1 MCKVQKKR
9 CDYEKGVRTGKE
21 RDLMPRIQDR
31 KKRRVVELGSSG
43 MAYRNKS
50 AAREE
55 GKQSNLRRMFKM
67 LKEIQLNI
75 EVYKALD
82 CNDFGLLLV

>member
-1 MCKVQKKR
+1 
-9 CDYEKGVRTGKE
+9 
-21 RDLMPRIQDR
+21 
-31 KKRRVVELGSSG
+31 VVELGSSG

-67 LKEIQLNI
+67 LKEI
-75 EVYKALD
+75 
-82 CNDFGLLLV
+82 